1 MLLLSYIYVILVL
14 NISLVFVDGYNPM
27 AAPQMIMPKVFAP
40 DPIRAAFIH
49 VEEITQSA
57 LVATPAFAFQLTA
70 TS

>member
-1 MLLLSYIYVILVL
+1 M
-14 NISLVFVDGYNPM
+14 VFVDGYNPM